1 MTYAAS
7 FDGQSGRARAPRPF
21 DHALQPMRALR
32 GFRRLVADKEDTEQ
46 VFEIMRALS
55 GRSIPRGYAR
65 LSRTP
70 EGARQAWLHT
80 EFADRLQDDAWLA
93 ALPPGS
99 VGAAYRAFI
108 AVRSISAYG
117 LAQES
122 RKLADVDIDAAH
134 PSAWYARRLRDVHDV
149 WHVLTGYGTD
159 ALGEACVVAFSFSQ
173 TRSAGFALIAGGAAL
188 EFEKLRRGQPYAR
201 AIWQAWR
208 HGARAAWLPA
218 LDYETLFSQPLEAA
232 RARLRIAPP
241 KTYDAIPAE
250 ARNGYRFDS

>member
-1 MTYAAS
+1 
-7 FDGQSGRARAPRPF
+7 
-21 DHALQPMRALR
+21 MRALQ

-65 LSRTP
+65 LLETP
-70 EGARQAWLHT
+70 QGARQAYLRV

-93 ALPPGS
+93 ALPEGS
-99 VGAAYRAFI
+99 VGAGYRAFI
-108 AVRSISAYG
+108 AARSLSAYG

-122 RKLADVDIDAAH
+122 RKLADVDIDALS
-134 PSAWYARRLRDVHDV
+134 PVAWYARRLRDVHDV

-188 EFEKLRRGQPYAR
+188 ELEKLRRGQPYAR

-208 HGARAAWLPA
+208 HGARAAWLPS
-218 LDYETLFSQPLEAA
+218 LDYEALFGQPLDAA
-232 RARLRIAPP
+232 RAGLRIPAP
-241 KTYDAIPAE
+241 TVYDSIPAE
-250 ARNGYRFDS
+250 ARNGFRYDS